1 MSLRMNKLNVPS
13 GKCILR
19 IQVWFFFYFLVNN
32 KINWDRIKTFS
43 YSTIKNIIF
52 YHDLLK
58 KEICMFPAV
67 VTFVT

>member
-1 MSLRMNKLNVPS
+1 MYFKDTGL
-13 GKCILR
+13 
-19 IQVWFFFYFLVNN
+19 FFFFFLFLVNN
-32 KINWDRIKTFS
+32 KINWDCIKTFS

-58 KEICMFPAV
+58 KKEICIFPAV